1 MPCCRCNRTGSC
13 KGCAC
18 VKAGIPC
25 TNCLPSK
32 LGSCVNSPHNSSRI
46 QQPSTEFIP
55 INAPLP
61 TGPPASDADAAS
73 ITISAI
79 STSASDADAAAASI
93 TISGG
98 GDHDGGDHDVDY
110 CENSRPESTDLDPS
124 STRCT
129 HSVTDTRE
137 SVCELPPYDATTDP
151 HFVWGELDGET
162 FAHSVDCCY
171 AEIVHWRR
179 NLFKIPSGK
188 SGKSFVRELTRLF
201 RAFGDNSA
209 LECVALKAAM
219 VLPALLLQKPHAR
232 SKAKD
237 HSTHWNA
244 D

>member
-1 MPCCRCNRTGSC
+1 MC
-13 KGCAC
+13 KF
-18 VKAGIPC
+18 VGIEMNPV
-25 TNCLPSK
+25 LP
-32 LGSCVNSPHNSSRI
+32 H
-46 QQPSTEFIP
+46 
-55 INAPLP
+55 
-61 TGPPASDADAAS
+61 
-73 ITISAI
+73 
-79 STSASDADAAAASI
+79 
-93 TISGG
+93 GG
-98 GDHDGGDHDVDY
+98 GDHGVDY

-124 STRCT
+124 PTRCT

-137 SVCELPPYDATTDP
+137 SVCELPPYDGTTDP

-237 HSTHWNA
+237 HSTHLERRLKLWEKGDIDTLVIEGRTIQRKLEKKTYVKFNTRSSVGSYICKA
-244 D
+244 HDGGKGESCSSNLNTREQWWSSSYE